1 MPTFKVFNFVVLSIM
16 IARLHQASAGGGCI
30 PTGAIQAHANDP
42 YTPPEIMNS
51 PGNRHSHI
59 EQGASVHHH
68 PANQLRQAFPRG
80 VDTPSS
86 SMTPGT
92 STADQEFE
100 EKLDN
105 DMRFL
110 FRQFHDLSTPSN
122 GQTQSC
128 ARMRFLQSATAL
140 LKEMESD
147 PCAARYDSSFLF
159 AELQKPL
166 RLVWD
171 HPYNAEIVQF
181 EAILQIFVQLMEC
194 RQSVL
199 REMKDFEIARLRTEL
214 GNLDMLRRENP
225 EGGSEVR
232 RDFIIERLLKL
243 LPVRRH
249 QATDGASVED
259 GETSG
264 CPICIQEFRVDD
276 EMVRTRCNHDF
287 HQACFRKWVFRD
299 STCPLCRGDTF

>member
-92 STADQEFE
+92 STADQFE
-100 EKLDN
+100 EELANEMSFLLVQFN
-105 DMRFL
+105 DLSNSPGDQTKSCAKMRFL
-110 FRQFHDLSTPSN
+110 SRT
-122 GQTQSC
+122 
-128 ARMRFLQSATAL
+128 TAL
-140 LKEMESD
+140 LKRMESD
-147 PCAARYDSSFLF
+147 PSWEYLF
-159 AELQKPL
+159 NADIAQLQT
-166 RLVWD
+166 
-171 HPYNAEIVQF
+171 
-181 EAILQIFVQLMEC
+181 ILQMLFKVMER

-199 REMKDFEIARLRTEL
+199 REMKDSEIVELRTEL
-214 GNLDMLRRENP
+214 GNLDMLRRQNP
-225 EGGSEVR
+225 ERGSEVR

-259 GETSG
+259 GETSE